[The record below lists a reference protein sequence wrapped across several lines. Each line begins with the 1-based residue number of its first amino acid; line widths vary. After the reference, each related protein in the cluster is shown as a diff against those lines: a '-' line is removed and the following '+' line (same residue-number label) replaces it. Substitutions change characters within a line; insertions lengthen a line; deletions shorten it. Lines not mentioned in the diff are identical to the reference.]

1 MQYALQFFIFNFQ
14 FQKTLLNYRG
24 QSLLTVDCCP
34 LTFFWAFRLSP
45 SGFPLYLFPLTLQKD
60 AAPIPNALAVTKKTN
75 PWEKDISH

>member
-34 LTFFWAFRLSP
+34 LTFFWAFQLSP
-45 SGFPLYLFPLTLQKD
+45 SGFPLYLFPLRSKRMPLQS
-60 AAPIPNALAVTKKTN
+60 LTHWRLLKKSESFN
-75 PWEKDISH
+75 